1 MTPFPPPLLF
11 TESWEYELRF
21 PRDPR
26 GPGVVRATLRAVL
39 TAHGLRELV
48 ERAALLT
55 SELTTILDI
64 LADRWGGCAIG
75 EEPFGLGGKTLWF
88 ELSWGG
94 PPQPP
99 APAPA
104 LAA

>member
-11 TESWEYELRF
+11 TESWRYELRF

-26 GPGVVRATLRAVL
+26 GPGIVRATLRAVL

-48 ERAALLT
+48 ERASLLT
-55 SELTTILDI
+55 SELTTNSV
-64 LADRWGGCAIG
+64 RYSGNCASVR
-75 EEPFGLGGKTLWF
+75 LL
-88 ELSWGG
+88 G
-94 PPQPP
+94 PPPTP
-99 APAPA
+99 VPA